1 MMDREDNNNLAIS
14 VKEEEFR
21 WDKGCYL
28 VDCSHCWT
36 NVFEQ
41 LSAKRTHREKKDL
54 PLAQKVTFVSL

>member
-1 MMDREDNNNLAIS
+1 MPGDEFALHESGLLCREDHEMMDREDNNNLAIS

-36 NVFEQ
+36 NVSE
-41 LSAKRTHREKKDL
+41 
-54 PLAQKVTFVSL
+54 